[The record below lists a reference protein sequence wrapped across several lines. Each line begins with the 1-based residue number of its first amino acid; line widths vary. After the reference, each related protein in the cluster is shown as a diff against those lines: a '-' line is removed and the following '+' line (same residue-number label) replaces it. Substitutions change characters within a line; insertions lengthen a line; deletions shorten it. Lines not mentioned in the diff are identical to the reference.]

1 MGSQDL
7 GRFRER
13 CKVSRMLH
21 LLFAVACLFAAGGV
35 QGRSKGAPMCTLG
48 PRHGGYGSSGSWK
61 DMVDVKII
69 PLNQNKL
76 LDYKNK
82 EKPNGNLVILKAKK
96 QFKGIACQVME
107 PHRYGHEAVQL
118 PMMHRNTKLKK
129 LDCGTKGP
137 FFFKYNTDY
146 VEKKRKWF
154 KCTLVVNYGEY
165 YTDVVF

>member
-1 MGSQDL
+1 M
-7 GRFRER
+7 GRFGTIQRE
-13 CKVSRMLH
+13 
-21 LLFAVACLFAAGGV
+21 V
-35 QGRSKGAPMCTLG
+35 QGVITGCCTYFLLLHASLPLGEFRSNGAPMCTLG

-96 QFKGIACQVME
+96 QFKGIACQVTE

-137 FFFKYNTDY
+137 VFFT
-146 VEKKRKWF
+146 
-154 KCTLVVNYGEY
+154 
-165 YTDVVF
+165 